1 MSRLRSASRTHD
13 LKLTKPRRPRFR
25 LAVVAA
31 AAAALAVAGCG
42 GSSGSSG
49 GGTSGSSPNS
59 APAVNTGHIGGSI
72 TVAVAYPSPPASAL
86 AQFTKQTGVKV
97 NWVNVGW
104 DDLQSKIVAAS
115 TAHSYFADV
124 TDVDWSKVGEY
135 YRLGWFY
142 PLNRYFS
149 VASLGSDMPQL
160 STFVDN
166 GELVGLPMDSSFLV
180 TTMNMADL
188 RRAGITSL
196 PTTIPQYTAD
206 LERIKKSGV
215 VAHPLNV
222 PLQAQEG
229 LSTYWYETT
238 AAFGGHVLT
247 ADHKAAF
254 TSPSSPGYRAL
265 AWIVSAYKS
274 GLVPPGNINMADYA
288 ALESDMAHNLTA
300 SSLSEYSGDVATIY
314 NLPSVSKV
322 VGQVQYIPTPSVS
335 GSPAPNLGNP
345 DGIGIPRT
353 AHNVAGAVAFI
364 RWFDAP
370 KNQALW
376 AGANGGHDAIEG
388 FPLPAENSGTA
399 MLAESLHG
407 SGGITELSKLL
418 RTSQPVFQNGA
429 PPWYSQFSN
438 AVNTNIHSAA
448 AGQESVAAAIQAI
461 AQVVQSQAS

>member
-1 MSRLRSASRTHD
+1 MRGNRAALPTLTGHRSGERRFEV
-13 LKLTKPRRPRFR
+13 KLF
-25 LAVVAA
+25 
-31 AAAALAVAGCG
+31 AALALTAAVALSGCG
-42 GSSGSSG
+42 GSSSGSSG
-49 GGTSGSSPNS
+49 SSNAAKN
-59 APAVNTGHIGGSI
+59 APAVKTGHIGGNI

-86 AQFTKQTGVKV
+86 AQFTSRTGVKV

-135 YRLGWFY
+135 ARLGWFY

-149 VASLGSDMPQL
+149 VSALGPDMPQL

-180 TTMNMADL
+180 STMNMPDL
-188 RRAGITSL
+188 KKAGITTL
-196 PTTIPQYTAD
+196 PKTLSEYTAD
-206 LERIKKSGV
+206 LQQMKKKGV
-215 VAHPLNV
+215 IPHPLNV

-247 ADHKAAF
+247 PDHKAAF
-254 TSPSSPGYRAL
+254 TSPSSPGYKAL
-265 AWIVSAYKS
+265 AWIVNAYKS
-274 GLVPPGNINMADYA
+274 GLIPPGNVNMADYA
-288 ALESDMAHNLTA
+288 ALESDMAHNITA

-314 NLPSVSKV
+314 NLHNVSKV
-322 VGQVQYIPTPSVS
+322 VGQVEYIPTPSVS

-345 DGIGIPRT
+345 DGVGIPRT

-364 RWFDAP
+364 KWLDQP
-370 KNQALW
+370 QNQALW
-376 AGANGGHDAIEG
+376 AGANGGHSAIVG

-399 MLAESLHG
+399 ILAKSLHG
-407 SGGITELSKLL
+407 SGGIMELSKLL
-418 RTSQPVFQNGA
+418 KTSQPVFENGA

-438 AVNTNIHSAA
+438 AVNTNIHAAA
-448 AGQESVAAAIQAI
+448 AGQESIAGAIQAI
-461 AQVVQSQAS
+461 AQVVQSQSS